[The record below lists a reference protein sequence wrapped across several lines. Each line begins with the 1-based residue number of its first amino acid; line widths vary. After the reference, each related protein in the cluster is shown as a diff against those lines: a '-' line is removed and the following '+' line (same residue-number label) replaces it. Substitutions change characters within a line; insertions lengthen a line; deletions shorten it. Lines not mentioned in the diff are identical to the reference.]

1 MRKIL
6 LILSLI
12 IGFDCFAQTHVVYI
26 SEPSDSMA
34 LISKQDIDIINN
46 IFKEKNILDSLH
58 NINEQIISNLEINNK
73 MQNDV
78 LENQAMIIKNKDE
91 IIEELEMRNANNV
104 QYYSKELKKEK
115 NKKIS
120 FQTMTGASIIII
132 ILLILV

>member
-73 MQNDV
+73 IQNDV

-104 QYYSKELKKEK
+104 QYYSKELKKER

-120 FQTMTGASIIII
+120 FQTMTGAGIIII
-132 ILLILV
+132 ILLILI

>member
-73 MQNDV
+73 IQNDV

-104 QYYSKELKKEK
+104 QYYSKELKKER

-120 FQTMTGASIIII
+120 FQTMTGAGIIVI